1 MIGTMG
7 SELTMS
13 VPARVGARPDSERLA
28 AMLAAHFRIVWRT
41 LRRLGLTPAAADDA
55 AQQVFLTASDRLAS
69 VELGKERAFLLGTA
83 YRVAANTRR
92 KEERRRE
99 AGAAELERI
108 AHCSPNPEEL
118 VERKRWRELLDVVLE
133 QMPIDLRT
141 VFVLFEL
148 EGLSAPEIAVA
159 LSIPLGTVASRL
171 RRARQ
176 TFAQAAARLPIERVT
191 EVNHE

>member
-1 MIGTMG
+1 MIRTMG

-13 VPARVGARPDSERLA
+13 VPAHMVALPDSERLA
-28 AMLAAHFRIVWRT
+28 AMLAAHFRMVWRT

-55 AQQVFLTASDRLAS
+55 AQQVFLIASNRLTS

-99 AGAAELERI
+99 AGAHELERA
-108 AHCSPNPEEL
+108 AHASPNPEEL
-118 VERKRWRELLDVVLE
+118 VERKRWRQLLDVVLE
-133 QMPIDLRT
+133 EMPIDLRT

-148 EGLSAPEIAVA
+148 EGLSCPEIAAA

-171 RRARQ
+171 RRAREA
-176 TFAQAAARLPIERVT
+176 FAQAAARLPIDRDMEG
-191 EVNHE
+191 EP